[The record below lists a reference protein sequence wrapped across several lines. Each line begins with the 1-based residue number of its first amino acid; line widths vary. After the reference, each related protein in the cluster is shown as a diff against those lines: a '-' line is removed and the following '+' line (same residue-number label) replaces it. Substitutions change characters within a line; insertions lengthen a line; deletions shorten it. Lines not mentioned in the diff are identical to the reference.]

1 MDSAVN
7 EVARELDEPKKRPA
21 YFKLA
26 ILGISI
32 VVATATTVEYNKYSN
47 KRVYE
52 EGVVDFDARPTISTV
67 HSGKDESGKQKIV
80 PVKVVNFGEHEKE
93 YDFLWRFKEQYTL
106 GKLYAGQNLFAFDDV
121 RYKLWQ
127 NTKMGKF
134 HYPINMIEGRST
146 EVRKDKLPY
155 DFSVC
160 VVQSKQTGKLSRDG
174 TYYLLSDA
182 MPIYAKKDIL
192 DFAVKTHEAGHCYF
206 RTYIGDK
213 DEADPDLEYKSV
225 LMEVSGDLAAT
236 LDYARVTGTLDMFTE
251 LWRPYRLASACV
263 GDRVHQTAW
272 ALDVIL
278 KDKSIDLDAL
288 TRKGPEEIGPMVNY
302 LMEKHFAD
310 PNGQFTPTNSPA
322 SQAVVANLKAQKLF
336 DGDSP
341 DDAAI
346 KDRFKADIAQ
356 SMIDHRAKWASLA
369 PDDAVALFDER
380 LSALSQKFNIDI
392 NAHAPTSLAP
402 HQDRLDSKRP
412 MGVLE
417 YLTGKDYPL

>member
-1 MDSAVN
+1 
-7 EVARELDEPKKRPA
+7 
-21 YFKLA
+21 
-26 ILGISI
+26 
-32 VVATATTVEYNKYSN
+32 
-47 KRVYE
+47 
-52 EGVVDFDARPTISTV
+52 
-67 HSGKDESGKQKIV
+67 
-80 PVKVVNFGEHEKE
+80 
-93 YDFLWRFKEQYTL
+93 
-106 GKLYAGQNLFAFDDV
+106 
-121 RYKLWQ
+121 
-127 NTKMGKF
+127 
-134 HYPINMIEGRST
+134 
-146 EVRKDKLPY
+146 
-155 DFSVC
+155 
-160 VVQSKQTGKLSRDG
+160 
-174 TYYLLSDA
+174 
-182 MPIYAKKDIL
+182 
-192 DFAVKTHEAGHCYF
+192 
-206 RTYIGDK
+206 
-213 DEADPDLEYKSV
+213 
-225 LMEVSGDLAAT
+225 
-236 LDYARVTGTLDMFTE
+236 MFTE